1 MKLIGLTK
9 AQKAH
14 ENKQV
19 YPWTPA
25 SKRLKRLAK
34 KEGWPHIQYYDNGYR
49 CGYLKSQ
56 GRKWSQIVI
65 LDYKKK
71 KVGDEIDELT
81 NKVKPVYEGKYAPST
96 KKILNT
102 KLLKREERI

>member
-1 MKLIGLTK
+1 MELIGLTK

-14 ENKQV
+14 ENKWV
-19 YPWTPA
+19 YPWTSA

-34 KEGWPHIQYYDNGYR
+34 KEGWPAIRYYDNGYR
-49 CGYLKSQ
+49 WGYLKSQ
-56 GRKWSQIVI
+56 GRKWAQVVI

-71 KVGDEIDELT
+71 KVGEEIDELT
-81 NKVKPVYEGKYAPST
+81 KRVKPVYKGKHAPAT

-102 KLLKREERI
+102 KLLN